1 MPEIVA
7 KEPSKRVRWSAG
19 LLLSPR
25 FCYLFL
31 VLFLIL
37 LRVPS
42 SMYPAE
48 LDVDESQMLSQGM
61 KFLVDPVPWRSVDG
75 NSSGPGNS
83 YIFTLLFLLGFE
95 PGYVLAHWVATALVC
110 MQVLLAY
117 ATLLRIASRRI
128 AIIIVVPLM
137 AVYGFSY
144 NQNLSAYSSELLP
157 AVLLS
162 CGFFYF
168 VKWRTA
174 PKALLL
180 FVSGVA
186 IGATLMCKS
195 QAVPIAGL
203 TSIAIVVA
211 IILHLSGHSLR
222 VRMIHVVTYSAGAVL
237 PAGVVLCVV
246 AQAGAIQEFWYSYIL
261 GNVAYGGSESWSAT
275 IGDAGVLFTDVRVQP
290 FLALCLL
297 CIVAFLAGLRPSKR
311 AMVSRRDWILLGTL
325 AVYAGATLLAICRP
339 ATFFLHY
346 VSFLVFPAACLAGA
360 SLALTEESERK
371 ASFAIATAVA
381 ILAVPLNVSLYA
393 VNSMLLVREQ
403 AHPAENSNHQIA
415 AIVREARKR
424 NNVDSLA
431 IWGWA
436 PGVYVLSGIS
446 PATRDAIAYY
456 QIGDNQ
462 FKGPLREHFRRR
474 FVSDLRRAKP
484 DMFIDAVVPGTFRW
498 VSWTDNDGFESY
510 SALKSFMAEHYV
522 LDREL
527 ELKPNEKKVRFF
539 LRRP

>member
-162 CGFFYF
+162 CGFFYLGI
-168 VKWRTA
+168 
-174 PKALLL
+174 PAL
-180 FVSGVA
+180 
-186 IGATLMCKS
+186 
-195 QAVPIAGL
+195 
-203 TSIAIVVA
+203 
-211 IILHLSGHSLR
+211 
-222 VRMIHVVTYSAGAVL
+222 
-237 PAGVVLCVV
+237 
-246 AQAGAIQEFWYSYIL
+246 
-261 GNVAYGGSESWSAT
+261 
-275 IGDAGVLFTDVRVQP
+275 
-290 FLALCLL
+290 
-297 CIVAFLAGLRPSKR
+297 
-311 AMVSRRDWILLGTL
+311 
-325 AVYAGATLLAICRP
+325 
-339 ATFFLHY
+339 
-346 VSFLVFPAACLAGA
+346 
-360 SLALTEESERK
+360 
-371 ASFAIATAVA
+371 
-381 ILAVPLNVSLYA
+381 
-393 VNSMLLVREQ
+393 
-403 AHPAENSNHQIA
+403 
-415 AIVREARKR
+415 
-424 NNVDSLA
+424 
-431 IWGWA
+431 
-436 PGVYVLSGIS
+436 
-446 PATRDAIAYY
+446 
-456 QIGDNQ
+456 
-462 FKGPLREHFRRR
+462 
-474 FVSDLRRAKP
+474 
-484 DMFIDAVVPGTFRW
+484 
-498 VSWTDNDGFESY
+498 
-510 SALKSFMAEHYV
+510 
-522 LDREL
+522 
-527 ELKPNEKKVRFF
+527 
-539 LRRP
+539 